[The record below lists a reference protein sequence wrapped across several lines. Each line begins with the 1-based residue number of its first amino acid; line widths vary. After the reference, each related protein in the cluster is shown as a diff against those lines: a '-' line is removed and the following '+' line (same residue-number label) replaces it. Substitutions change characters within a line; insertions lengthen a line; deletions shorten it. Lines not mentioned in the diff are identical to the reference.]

1 MEVFRMWLRLLLKYY
16 IFGSLCLPVARCFQF
31 NNVSLLACSTA
42 IIRTVLTI
50 KNVKFDSHF
59 LASLRNLKLL
69 PGFTRR
75 CLSPVF
81 SSSQMRGSCCFN
93 EFTIF
98 QLKCTWCVQ
107 KRVLFEFNFS
117 HRRSKLQSDWLTLVQ
132 VGIMHVAWGSASHD
146 ERNSEK
152 ILHMAAGRGRT
163 QIVDGSTCWQRVGA
177 DYVNRNNG
185 LFEGKRA

>member
-1 MEVFRMWLRLLLKYY
+1 LLKYY

-132 VGIMHVAWGSASHD
+132 VGIMHVAWAMRWCRPWWTKFG
-146 ERNSEK
+146 K
-152 ILHMAAGRGRT
+152 IITHGCWAWSDTNCWWKHMLAACLGWLRKP
-163 QIVDGSTCWQRVGA
+163 
-177 DYVNRNNG
+177 
-185 LFEGKRA
+185 E